1 VASRLLFWES
11 ESKEAHDA
19 RQDGRY
25 PGSRVTVFLLQI
37 TEQEVRSMKRRLP
50 ILTLTTLVAV
60 ALIGVVSTAPSPALA
75 GGATQISGVA
85 FFDDPDPLDAACND
99 PEVVGADPPPNYAL
113 VMTGDLEGCLY
124 TFVNPATESS
134 PSGTY
139 RETGTETFVGSYMGG
154 EPGTFETTY
163 RFEAKYED
171 LGPPPTGEIFGRC
184 QHPIVEGSGTGG
196 FEGVSGRLD
205 FKDDVETGEFFYR
218 GHLRF

>member
-124 TFVNPATESS
+124 TFIETAESS

-139 RETGTETFVGSYMGG
+139 RETGTETFVASDGVS
-154 EPGTFETTY
+154 TFETTY

-171 LGPPPTGEIFGRC
+171 VTDPATEIFGRC
-184 QHPIVEGSGTGG
+184 QHPIVEGSGTDI
-196 FEGVSGRLD
+196 FEGVSGILL
-205 FKDDVETGEFFYR
+205 FKDDIEAGNFPYR
-218 GHLRF
+218 GHLRY